1 MRYLKRAFNDFLED
15 DCQTLAAAI
24 AYYTVFSL
32 PGLLFLIIA
41 VAGLVMSEQAIESAI
56 EQQASNYIGQGAAEQ
71 IATMI
76 RSTQKGSGGIVGTI
90 IGIGIL
96 LIGATTAFAQF
107 QTALNRV
114 WEVTPDEQHA
124 GVRSMLRKRLV
135 SFLLI
140 IAIAI
145 LLLVS
150 IGFSATVSAAGG
162 ILSDVLGGWSGWGM
176 WLISAGGTFVIMTLL
191 FGIIYKVL
199 PDAKVYWKDALMGAA
214 ITAVLFTIGN
224 LLLGLYLGRSNPSA
238 AYGAAGSIVVILLW
252 TYYAALIVLLGAEFS
267 QVWANEKGRG
277 IRPQEGAVRTERPED
292 RERAA

>member
-1 MRYLKRAFNDFLED
+1 MRYLARAFNDFLED

-32 PGLLFLIIA
+32 PGLLFLVIA
-41 VAGLVMSEQAIESAI
+41 VAGLVMSEEAIKSAI
-56 EQQASNYIGQGAAEQ
+56 EQQAATYVGQGAAEQ

-76 RSTQKGSGGIVGTI
+76 RNTQKGSGGITGAI

-107 QTALNRV
+107 QASLNRV
-114 WEVTPDEQHA
+114 WEVTPDRQHA
-124 GVRSMLRKRLV
+124 GVRNVVRKRVV

-140 IAIAI
+140 VAIAI

-162 ILSDVLGGWSGWGM
+162 MLANVLGGWSTWGM
-176 WLISAGGTFVIMTLL
+176 WLISAAGTFVIVTLL
-191 FGIIYKVL
+191 FGIVYKVL
-199 PDAKVYWKDALMGAA
+199 PDAKVYWRDALIGAA

-224 LLLGLYLGRSNPSA
+224 LLLGLYLGRSNLSA
-238 AYGAAGSIVVILLW
+238 AYGAAGSIVLILLW

-267 QVWANEKGRG
+267 QVWANEKGHG
-277 IRPQEGAVRTERPED
+277 IRPAQGATRTERRED